1 MLHHISFFDLSRSV
15 KFLQLSSKRQDF
27 MKNWFQNRCVYL
39 LSSTFI
45 CYFSQIK
52 KKVGSHITTKLRYAS
67 YLPAY
72 EFSGQFSV
80 TNVPHNISRNPS
92 SGSRIVPCE
101 PTDGQTEEKRHDKYN
116 NIE

>member
-1 MLHHISFFDLSRSV
+1 MLHHISFFDLSRYV

-27 MKNWFQNRCVYL
+27 MKKCFPNRCVFTCPL
-39 LSSTFI
+39 QRLSATFL
-45 CYFSQIK
+45 K
-52 KKVGSHITTKLRYAS
+52 AKKVGSHITTNLRYAF
-67 YLPAY
+67 YLLAH

-80 TNVPHNISRNPS
+80 TNIPHNISRNPS

-101 PTDGQTEEKRHDKYN
+101 PTDGQTEENRHDKYN